1 MASLEKICPK
11 SYDSQADVLCNDYDN
26 IQIKKFSILQQQ
38 DNVIIASETNQI
50 LQCFQN
56 NLDLYIAAAKIVE
69 YLN

>member
-38 DNVIIASETNQI
+38 DNVIIASETNRI